1 MSKVFTFDGSK
12 DSILMGC
19 QEGTIVAIK
28 TIKNEWNIGKV
39 QSYFPPNEGVNKTN
53 KYDVSI
59 VVKGNERTSYD
70 WVYDYDDFTQIKI
83 LEQPN

>member
-1 MSKVFTFDGSK
+1 MSRIFTFDGSK

-28 TIKNEWNIGKV
+28 TVKNEWYIGKV
-39 QSYFPPNEGVNKTN
+39 QSYFPPYKGVNKTN

-59 VVKGNERTSYD
+59 VVKVDERVSSHE
-70 WVYDYDDFTQIKI
+70 VYDYDDFTQIQI
-83 LEQPN
+83 LEQP